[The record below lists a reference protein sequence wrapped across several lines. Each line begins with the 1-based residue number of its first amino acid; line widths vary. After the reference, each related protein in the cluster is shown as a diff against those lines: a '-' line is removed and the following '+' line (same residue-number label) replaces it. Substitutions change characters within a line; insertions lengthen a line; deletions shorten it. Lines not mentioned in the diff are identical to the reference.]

1 MQDNKELISY
11 EKNNRYNYL
20 VYGLSIAFIIE
31 SVLLFYTNAVSTGVT
46 YWGEI
51 FLFFGGR

>member
-31 SVLLFYTNAVSTGVT
+31 SVLLFYTNAVSTGVM
-46 YWGEI
+46 
-51 FLFFGGR
+51 